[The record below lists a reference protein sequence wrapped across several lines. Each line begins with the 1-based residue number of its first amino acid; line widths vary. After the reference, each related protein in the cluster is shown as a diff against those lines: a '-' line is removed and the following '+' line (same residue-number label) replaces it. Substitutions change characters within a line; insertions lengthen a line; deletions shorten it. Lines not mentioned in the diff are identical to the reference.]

1 MTYTETQKKAIY
13 NWIENNRDKFNEI
26 QRASS
31 KRYYDKTGKQ
41 KKHEYYLRKKQE
53 KLDALKESLEESLK
67 ETLEKTE
74 SLEKIEKI
82 I

>member
-1 MTYTETQKKAIY
+1 MPYTQTQKNAIY
-13 NWIENNRDKFNEI
+13 NWIENNREKFNEI
-26 QRASS
+26 QRKSS

-53 KLDALKESLEESLK
+53 KLDALKESLEESLE
-67 ETLEKTE
+67 ETLEK
-74 SLEKIEKI
+74 KI